1 MQKLLLTKDIDI
13 EKVKLEH
20 SLQRIQNIIIATN
33 DVLEPD
39 ITNQINA
46 VITFI
51 GEITI
56 KEENKLLIF
65 PKYDVCKTKAKY
77 MIEVLKS

>member
-1 MQKLLLTKDIDI
+1 LGSVHRSVNHYNKQLKNLKLDEIGMQKLLLTKDIDI

-39 ITNQINA
+39 ITNQIMQSLH
-46 VITFI
+46 
-51 GEITI
+51 
-56 KEENKLLIF
+56 LLE
-65 PKYDVCKTKAKY
+65 K
-77 MIEVLKS
+77 